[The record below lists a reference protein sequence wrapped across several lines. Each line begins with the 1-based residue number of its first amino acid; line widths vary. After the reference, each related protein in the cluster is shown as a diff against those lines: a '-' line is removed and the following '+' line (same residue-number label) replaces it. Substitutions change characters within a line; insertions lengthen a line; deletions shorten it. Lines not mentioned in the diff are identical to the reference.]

1 MESWAERIHDVSNLK
16 VHSIARKS
24 LVRTLIFIIA
34 ILIAGFIFDAY
45 NQAQLAVVL
54 VLFIGVLS
62 VTLLT
67 GISGQLSLGQGALMA
82 VGGYANAL
90 LMINYKLSLW
100 VAIPLSII
108 VASLAGLL
116 LGVAAA
122 RLSGPYLAGTTLVIA
137 LAIPS
142 LANRFMSVLKG
153 DEGLPVDVGYPP
165 SWLTSAVGELSYEKW
180 QLYVALPFAA
190 IALFFASN
198 ILLSRTGRMWRSI
211 RDNEIASSMSGV
223 NFSRQ
228 KIFVFVISAAF
239 AGLSGAL
246 YGLRGLV
253 GPSVY
258 PVSLSLTLLT
268 AAVLGGIRSISGAFI
283 GTVIV
288 VFLPDW
294 IELVMGNFT
303 VSEQISNF
311 LPALISSIL
320 LILVVVINPAGV
332 AGIRLHKGK

>member
-1 MESWAERIHDVSNLK
+1 VSK
-16 VHSIARKS
+16 VKQPSIIKKS
-24 LVRTLIFIIA
+24 LIRTLLFALI
-34 ILIAGFIFDAY
+34 ILIAQARFDPY
-45 NQAQLAVVL
+45 NQAQLALVL
-54 VLFIGVLS
+54 ILFIGTLS

-82 VGGYANAL
+82 VGGYSSAL
-90 LMINYKLSLW
+90 LMINLKLSLW
-100 VAIPLSII
+100 IAVPASAIAAAI
-108 VASLAGLL
+108 AGLL

-122 RLSGPYLAGTTLVIA
+122 RLSGPYLAGTTLVVA

-142 LANRFMSVLKG
+142 LANRFMSVFKG

-165 SWLTSAVGELSYEKW
+165 AWLTNLLGELSYEQW
-180 QLYVALPFAA
+180 QLYSVFPFALVALF
-190 IALFFASN
+190 IASN
-198 ILLSRTGRMWRSI
+198 ILLSRTGRRWRAI
-211 RDNEIASSMSGV
+211 RDHQSAASLAGV
-223 NFSRQ
+223 NESRQ
-228 KIFVFVISAAF
+228 KIFAFVVASSF

-268 AAVLGGIRSISGAFI
+268 AAVLGGIRSIAGAFI

-294 IELVMGNFT
+294 IELAIHNVEL
-303 VSEQISNF
+303 SEQVSNF
-311 LPALISSIL
+311 LPALISSLL
-320 LILVVVINPAGV
+320 LIATVVINPAGV
-332 AGIRLHKGK
+332 MGTHLRKHK

>member
-1 MESWAERIHDVSNLK
+1 MRAVSNLK
-16 VHSIARKS
+16 VKSIARTS
-24 LVRTLIFIIA
+24 LIRTLIFSA
-34 ILIAGFIFDAY
+34 LILLVGLQFDAY

-54 VLFIGVLS
+54 ILFIGVLS
-62 VTLLT
+62 ITLLT

-82 VGGYANAL
+82 VGGYSTAL
-90 LMINYKLSLW
+90 LITNYTLSLW

-108 VASLAGLL
+108 SSAIAGLL

-122 RLSGPYLAGTTLVIA
+122 RLRGPYLAGTTLVIA
-137 LAIPS
+137 LAIPTI
-142 LANRFMSVLKG
+142 ANRFMSVFKG
-153 DEGLPVDVGYPP
+153 DEGLQVDVGYPP
-165 SWLTSAVGELSYEKW
+165 QWFSNLFGEPTYEQW

-190 IALFFASN
+190 VALFFASN

-211 RDNEIASSMSGV
+211 RDHESAASLAGV
-223 NFSRQ
+223 NFARQ
-228 KIFVFVISAAF
+228 KIYVFVISSTF

-258 PVSLSLTLLT
+258 PVSLSLLLLT
-268 AAVLGGIRSISGAFI
+268 AAVLGGIRSIAGAFI

-294 IELVMGNFT
+294 IELILGNFEL
-303 VSEQISNF
+303 SEQVSNF
-311 LPALISSIL
+311 LPALISSLL
-320 LILVVVINPAGV
+320 LILTVVINPAGV
-332 AGIRLHKGK
+332 AGVKLHKHK

>member
-1 MESWAERIHDVSNLK
+1 MRAVSKAKN
-16 VHSIARKS
+16 HSIARKS
-24 LVRTLIFIIA
+24 LIRTILFVVLI
-34 ILIAGFIFDAY
+34 LLAGSSFDAY
-45 NQAQLAVVL
+45 NQAQLALVL
-54 VLFIGVLS
+54 ILFIGVLS

-82 VGGYANAL
+82 VGGYSMAL
-90 LMINYKLSLW
+90 LMTNQGYSLW
-100 VAIPLSII
+100 VAIPLAI
-108 VASLAGLL
+108 VGAALAGLL
-116 LGVAAA
+116 LGISAA
-122 RLSGPYLAGTTLVIA
+122 RLTGPYLAGTTLVIA
-137 LAIPS
+137 LAIPT

-165 SWLTSAVGELSYEKW
+165 VWFTNLFGEPSYEQW

-190 IALFFASN
+190 LALFFASN

-211 RDNEIASSMSGV
+211 RDNETAASLSGV

-228 KIFVFVISAAF
+228 KIFVFVVSASF

-268 AAVLGGIRSISGAFI
+268 AAVLGGIRSIFGAFI

-294 IELVMGNFT
+294 IEAVLHSFEL
-303 VSEQISNF
+303 SEQVSNF
-311 LPALISSIL
+311 LPALISSLL
-320 LILVVVINPAGV
+320 LILTVVINPAGV
-332 AGIRLHKGK
+332 AGTHLRKHK

>member
-1 MESWAERIHDVSNLK
+1 MSKAHN
-16 VHSIARKS
+16 HSIARKS
-24 LVRTLIFIIA
+24 LIRTILFVVFI
-34 ILIAGFIFDAY
+34 LLAGSSFEAY
-45 NQAQLAVVL
+45 NQAQLALVL
-54 VLFIGVLS
+54 ILFIGVLS

-82 VGGYANAL
+82 VGGYSMAL
-90 LMINYKLSLW
+90 LMTNNNYSLW
-100 VAIPLSII
+100 VAIPLAI
-108 VASLAGLL
+108 VGASLAGLL
-116 LGVAAA
+116 LGISAA
-122 RLSGPYLAGTTLVIA
+122 RLTGPYLAGTTLVIA
-137 LAIPS
+137 LAIPT

-165 SWLTSAVGELSYEKW
+165 VWFTNLFGEPSYEQW

-198 ILLSRTGRMWRSI
+198 ILLSRTGRMWRAI
-211 RDNEIASSMSGV
+211 RDNETAASLNGV

-228 KIFVFVISAAF
+228 KIFVFVVSATF

-294 IELVMGNFT
+294 IELALGSFEL
-303 VSEQISNF
+303 SEQVSNF
-311 LPALISSIL
+311 LPALISSLL
-320 LILVVVINPAGV
+320 LILTVVINPAGV
-332 AGIRLHKGK
+332 AGTHLRKHK

>member
-1 MESWAERIHDVSNLK
+1 MRAVSNLK
-16 VHSIARKS
+16 VKSIARTS
-24 LVRTLIFIIA
+24 LIRTLIFTVL
-34 ILIAGFIFDAY
+34 ILLIGAQFDAY

-54 VLFIGVLS
+54 ILFIGVLS
-62 VTLLT
+62 ITLLT

-82 VGGYANAL
+82 VGGYSTAL

-108 VASLAGLL
+108 SSATAGLL

-122 RLSGPYLAGTTLVIA
+122 RLRGPYLAGTTLVIA
-137 LAIPS
+137 LAIPTI
-142 LANRFMSVLKG
+142 ANRFMSVFKG
-153 DEGLPVDVGYPP
+153 DEGLQVDVGYPP
-165 SWLTSAVGELSYEKW
+165 QWFSNLFGEPTYEQW

-190 IALFFASN
+190 VALFFASN

-211 RDNEIASSMSGV
+211 RDNESAASLAGV

-228 KIFVFVISAAF
+228 KIYVFIISSTF

-258 PVSLSLTLLT
+258 PVSLSLMLLT
-268 AAVLGGIRSISGAFI
+268 AAVLGGIRSITGAFI

-294 IELVMGNFT
+294 IELILGNFEL
-303 VSEQISNF
+303 SEQVSNF
-311 LPALISSIL
+311 LPALISSLL
-320 LILVVVINPAGV
+320 LILTVVINPAGV
-332 AGIRLHKGK
+332 AGVRLHKHK

>member
-1 MESWAERIHDVSNLK
+1 MSKVKQPSILK
-16 VHSIARKS
+16 KS
-24 LVRTLIFIIA
+24 LIRTLFFALI
-34 ILIAGFIFDAY
+34 ILIAQAQFDPY
-45 NQAQLAVVL
+45 NQAQLALVL
-54 VLFIGVLS
+54 ILFIGTLS

-82 VGGYANAL
+82 VGGYSSAL
-90 LMINYKLSLW
+90 LMINLQLSLW
-100 VAIPLSII
+100 IAVPASII
-108 VASLAGLL
+108 AAAIAGLL

-122 RLSGPYLAGTTLVIA
+122 RLSGPYLAGTTLVVA

-142 LANRFMSVLKG
+142 LANRFMSVFKG

-165 SWLTSAVGELSYEKW
+165 AWLTNLLGELSYEQW
-180 QLYVALPFAA
+180 QLYSVFPFALVALF
-190 IALFFASN
+190 IASN
-198 ILLSRTGRMWRSI
+198 ILLSRTGRRWRAI
-211 RDNEIASSMSGV
+211 RDHQSAASLAGV
-223 NFSRQ
+223 NESRQ
-228 KIFVFVISAAF
+228 KIFAFVVASSF

-268 AAVLGGIRSISGAFI
+268 AAVLGGIRSIAGAFI

-294 IELVMGNFT
+294 IELVIHN
-303 VSEQISNF
+303 VELSEQVSNF
-311 LPALISSIL
+311 LPALISSLL
-320 LILVVVINPAGV
+320 LIATVVINPAGV
-332 AGIRLHKGK
+332 MGTHLRKHK

>member
-1 MESWAERIHDVSNLK
+1 VKHPSILK
-16 VHSIARKS
+16 KS
-24 LVRTLIFIIA
+24 LIRTLLFALLIIIA
-34 ILIAGFIFDAY
+34 QSQFDPY
-45 NQAQLAVVL
+45 NQAQLALVL
-54 VLFIGVLS
+54 ILFIGTLS

-82 VGGYANAL
+82 VGGYSSAL
-90 LMINYKLSLW
+90 LMINYQISMW
-100 VAIPLSII
+100 IAVPASII
-108 VASLAGLL
+108 GAGIAGLL

-122 RLSGPYLAGTTLVIA
+122 RLSGPYLAGTTLVVA

-142 LANRFMSVLKG
+142 LANRFMSVFKG

-165 SWLTSAVGELSYEKW
+165 AWLTNWLGELSYEQW
-180 QLYVALPFAA
+180 QLYSVFPFALL
-190 IALFFASN
+190 ALFIASN
-198 ILLSRTGRMWRSI
+198 ILLSRTGRRWRAI
-211 RDNEIASSMSGV
+211 RDHQSAASLVGV
-223 NFSRQ
+223 DESRQ
-228 KIFVFVISAAF
+228 KIFAFVVASSF

-268 AAVLGGIRSISGAFI
+268 AAVLGGIRSIAGAFI

-294 IELVMGNFT
+294 IELVIGNFELT
-303 VSEQISNF
+303 EQVSNF
-311 LPALISSIL
+311 LPALISSLL
-320 LILVVVINPAGV
+320 LIATVVINPAGV
-332 AGIRLHKGK
+332 MGTHLRKGK

>member
-1 MESWAERIHDVSNLK
+1 MSKVKQPSILK
-16 VHSIARKS
+16 KS
-24 LVRTLIFIIA
+24 LVRTFLFALIIIIA
-34 ILIAGFIFDAY
+34 QSQFDPY
-45 NQAQLAVVL
+45 NQAQLALVL
-54 VLFIGVLS
+54 ILFIGTLS

-82 VGGYANAL
+82 VGGYSSAL
-90 LMINYKLSLW
+90 LMINHQFSLW
-100 VAIPLSII
+100 IAVPASII
-108 VASLAGLL
+108 AAAIAGLL

-122 RLSGPYLAGTTLVIA
+122 RLSGPYLAGTTLVVA

-142 LANRFMSVLKG
+142 LANRFMSVFKG

-165 SWLTSAVGELSYEKW
+165 AWVTNLLGELSYEQW
-180 QLYVALPFAA
+180 QLYSVFPFALL
-190 IALFFASN
+190 ALFIASN
-198 ILLSRTGRMWRSI
+198 ILLSRTGRRWRAI
-211 RDNEIASSMSGV
+211 RDHQSAASLAGV
-223 NFSRQ
+223 NESRQ
-228 KIFVFVISAAF
+228 KIFAFVVASSF

-268 AAVLGGIRSISGAFI
+268 AAVLGGIRSIAGAFI

-294 IELVMGNFT
+294 IELVIGNFELA
-303 VSEQISNF
+303 EQVSNF
-311 LPALISSIL
+311 LPALISSLL
-320 LILVVVINPAGV
+320 LIATVVINPAGV
-332 AGIRLHKGK
+332 MGTHLRKHK

>member
-1 MESWAERIHDVSNLK
+1 MPDVSKSKN
-16 VHSIARKS
+16 HSIARKS
-24 LVRTLIFIIA
+24 LLRTIFFVIA
-34 ILIAGFIFDAY
+34 ILTIGSTFDAY
-45 NQAQLAVVL
+45 NQAQLALVL
-54 VLFIGVLS
+54 ILFIGVLS

-82 VGGYANAL
+82 VGGYCMAL
-90 LMINYKLSLW
+90 LMTNHGYNLW
-100 VAIPLSII
+100 VAIPISMIG
-108 VASLAGLL
+108 AALAGLL
-116 LGVAAA
+116 LGISAA
-122 RLSGPYLAGTTLVIA
+122 RLTGPYLAGTTLVIA
-137 LAIPS
+137 LAIPT

-165 SWLTSAVGELSYEKW
+165 DWFVKIFGELSYEQW

-190 IALFFASN
+190 IALYFASN

-211 RDNEIASSMSGV
+211 RDNETAASLNGV

-228 KIFVFVISAAF
+228 KIFVFVVSATF

-268 AAVLGGIRSISGAFI
+268 AAVLGGVRSIFGAFI

-294 IELVMGNFT
+294 IELALGSFQL
-303 VSEQISNF
+303 SEQVSNF
-311 LPALISSIL
+311 LPALISSLL
-320 LILVVVINPAGV
+320 LIATVVINPAGV
-332 AGIRLHKGK
+332 AGTNLRKHK

>member
-1 MESWAERIHDVSNLK
+1 MEFWDQGIRAVSKLK
-16 VHSIARKS
+16 THSIARKS
-24 LVRTLIFIIA
+24 FIRTLLFTFA
-34 ILIAGFIFDAY
+34 ILWLGSIFDAY
-45 NQAQLAVVL
+45 NKGQLAVVL
-54 VLFIGVLS
+54 ILFIGVLS
-62 VTLLT
+62 VTILT

-82 VGGYANAL
+82 VGGYCTAL
-90 LMINYKLSLW
+90 LMTNYKLSLW
-100 VAIPLSII
+100 IAIPVSII
-108 VASLAGLL
+108 GAAIAGLL

-122 RLSGPYLAGTTLVIA
+122 RLSGPYLAGTTLVVA
-137 LAIPS
+137 LAIPT
-142 LANRFMSVLKG
+142 LANRFFSVFKG
-153 DEGLPVDVGYPP
+153 DEGLPVDVGYSPKWF
-165 SWLTSAVGELSYEKW
+165 SNTFGEPTYEQW

-198 ILLSRTGRMWRSI
+198 ILLSRSGRMWRSI
-211 RDNEIASSMSGV
+211 RDHESAASLCGV

-228 KIFVFVISAAF
+228 KIFVFVVSASF

-283 GTVIV
+283 GTIII

-294 IELVMGNFT
+294 IDLVIENFEL
-303 VSEQISNF
+303 SEQVSNYM
-311 LPALISSIL
+311 PALISSVL
-320 LILVVVINPAGV
+320 LILTVVINPAGV
-332 AGIRLHKGK
+332 AGTKLHKHK

>member
-1 MESWAERIHDVSNLK
+1 MPAVSNAK
-16 VHSIARKS
+16 SHSIARRS
-24 LVRTLIFIIA
+24 LIRTVIFIA
-34 ILIAGFIFDAY
+34 LILLVGSTFDAY
-45 NQAQLAVVL
+45 KQAQLALVL
-54 VLFIGVLS
+54 ILFIGVLS

-82 VGGYANAL
+82 VGGYCMAL
-90 LMINYKLSLW
+90 LMVNKGLTLW
-100 VAIPLSII
+100 VAIPIAVVGAAI
-108 VASLAGLL
+108 AGLL
-116 LGVAAA
+116 LGISAA
-122 RLSGPYLAGTTLVIA
+122 RLTGPYLAGTTLVIA
-137 LAIPS
+137 LAVPT

-165 SWLTSAVGELSYEKW
+165 SWFTNLFGEPSYEQW

-198 ILLSRTGRMWRSI
+198 ILLSRTGRMWRAI
-211 RDNEIASSMSGV
+211 RDHETAASLSGV

-228 KIFVFVISAAF
+228 KIFVFIISATF

-253 GPSVY
+253 GPGVY

-268 AAVLGGIRSISGAFI
+268 AAVLGGIRSIFGAFI

-294 IELVMGNFT
+294 IDAILSSFEL
-303 VSEQISNF
+303 SEQVSNF
-311 LPALISSIL
+311 LPALISSLL
-320 LILVVVINPAGV
+320 LILTVVINPAGV
-332 AGIRLHKGK
+332 AGTHLRKHK

>member
-1 MESWAERIHDVSNLK
+1 MESWAERIQDVSNLK

-24 LVRTLIFIIA
+24 LLRTLIFIIA
-34 ILIAGFIFDAY
+34 ILIAGSIFDAY

-90 LMINYKLSLW
+90 LMINFKLSLW
-100 VAIPLSII
+100 VAIPISIL
-108 VASLAGLL
+108 VAGLAGLL

-142 LANRFMSVLKG
+142 LANRFLSLLKG

-211 RDNEIASSMSGV
+211 RDNEIASSLNGV

-228 KIFVFVISAAF
+228 KIFVFVVSAAF

-294 IELVMGNFT
+294 IEVVMGGAHL
-303 VSEQISNF
+303 SEQVSNF
-311 LPALISSIL
+311 LPPLISSAL

-332 AGIRLHKGK
+332 TGLRLHKGK

>member
-1 MESWAERIHDVSNLK
+1 VSKAKN
-16 VHSIARKS
+16 HSIARKS
-24 LVRTLIFIIA
+24 LVRS
-34 ILIAGFIFDAY
+34 ILFVALVLLAGSSFDAY
-45 NQAQLAVVL
+45 NQAQLALVL
-54 VLFIGVLS
+54 ILFIGVLS

-67 GISGQLSLGQGALMA
+67 GISGQLSSGQGALMA
-82 VGGYANAL
+82 VGGYSMAL
-90 LMINYKLSLW
+90 LITNHGYSLW
-100 VAIPLSII
+100 VAIPLAI
-108 VASLAGLL
+108 VGAALAGLL
-116 LGVAAA
+116 LGISAA
-122 RLSGPYLAGTTLVIA
+122 RLTGPYLAGTTLVIA
-137 LAIPS
+137 LAIPT

-153 DEGLPVDVGYPP
+153 DEGLPVDFGYPP
-165 SWLTSAVGELSYEKW
+165 VWFTNSFGEPSYEQW

-190 IALFFASN
+190 LALFFASN

-211 RDNEIASSMSGV
+211 RDNETAASLSGV

-228 KIFVFVISAAF
+228 KIFVFVVSASF

-268 AAVLGGIRSISGAFI
+268 AAVLGGIRSIFGAFI

-294 IELVMGNFT
+294 IEAVLHSFEL
-303 VSEQISNF
+303 SEQVSNF
-311 LPALISSIL
+311 LPALVASLL
-320 LILVVVINPAGV
+320 LILTVVINPAGV
-332 AGIRLHKGK
+332 AGTHLRKHK

>member
-1 MESWAERIHDVSNLK
+1 MRAVSNLK
-16 VHSIARKS
+16 VKSIARTS
-24 LVRTLIFIIA
+24 LTRTLIFTA
-34 ILIAGFIFDAY
+34 LILIVGAQFDAY

-54 VLFIGVLS
+54 ILFIGVLS
-62 VTLLT
+62 ITLLT

-82 VGGYANAL
+82 VGGYSTAL
-90 LMINYKLSLW
+90 LITNYTLSLW
-100 VAIPLSII
+100 VAVPLSIVTSAI
-108 VASLAGLL
+108 AGLL

-122 RLSGPYLAGTTLVIA
+122 RLRGPYLAGTTLVIA
-137 LAIPS
+137 LAIPTI
-142 LANRFMSVLKG
+142 ANRFMSVFKG
-153 DEGLPVDVGYPP
+153 DEGLQVDVGYPP
-165 SWLTSAVGELSYEKW
+165 QWFTTNFGEPTYEQW

-190 IALFFASN
+190 VALFFASN

-211 RDNEIASSMSGV
+211 RDNESAASLAGV

-228 KIFVFVISAAF
+228 KIYVFIISSTF

-258 PVSLSLTLLT
+258 PVSLSLMLLT
-268 AAVLGGIRSISGAFI
+268 AAVLGGIRSITGAFI

-294 IELVMGNFT
+294 IELLLGNFEL
-303 VSEQISNF
+303 SEQVSNF
-311 LPALISSIL
+311 LPALISSLL
-320 LILVVVINPAGV
+320 LILTVVINPAGV
-332 AGIRLHKGK
+332 AGARLHKHK

>member
-1 MESWAERIHDVSNLK
+1 VS
-16 VHSIARKS
+16 AQ
-24 LVRTLIFIIA
+24 
-34 ILIAGFIFDAY
+34 FDAY
-45 NQAQLAVVL
+45 NQGQLAVVL
-54 VLFIGVLS
+54 ILFIGVLS

-82 VGGYANAL
+82 VGGYSTAL

-100 VAIPLSII
+100 VAVPLSVISSAI
-108 VASLAGLL
+108 AGLL
-116 LGVAAA
+116 LGIAAA
-122 RLSGPYLAGTTLVIA
+122 RLRGPYLAGTTLVIA
-137 LAIPS
+137 LAIPTI
-142 LANRFMSVLKG
+142 ANRFMSVFKG

-165 SWLTSAVGELSYEKW
+165 QWFSNLFGEPGYEQW

-190 IALFFASN
+190 IALFLASN
-198 ILLSRTGRMWRSI
+198 ILKSRTGRMWRSI
-211 RDNEIASSMSGV
+211 RDNETATSLSGV

-228 KIFVFVISAAF
+228 KIYVFVISSSF

-258 PVSLSLTLLT
+258 PVSLSLLLLT
-268 AAVLGGIRSISGAFI
+268 AAVLGGIRSITGAFI

-294 IELVMGNFT
+294 IDLVLVNFEL
-303 VSEQISNF
+303 SEQVSNY
-311 LPALISSIL
+311 LPALISSLL
-320 LILVVVINPAGV
+320 LILTVVINPAGV
-332 AGIRLHKGK
+332 AGTRLHKHK